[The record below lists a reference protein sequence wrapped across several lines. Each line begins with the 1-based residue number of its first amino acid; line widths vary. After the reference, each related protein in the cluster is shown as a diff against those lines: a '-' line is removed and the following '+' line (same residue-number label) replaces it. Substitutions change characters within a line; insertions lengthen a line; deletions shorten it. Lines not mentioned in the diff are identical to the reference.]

1 MTKGKTYCTADWH
14 GTGDVAWKVLK
25 YLKPEDTLYFLG
37 DAIDRGPDGLELFF
51 ALLNRDNTFFIRGNH
66 EDMMM
71 RSIPFITDSHTE
83 KDDYDG
89 RKESVAYY
97 SNWLQNGGGSTV
109 NDLYL
114 IMEDLGEEVVNTIK
128 NGIKDMPTEMIYESP
143 AGHTV
148 ILEHAGFSP
157 FVKPSIHRR
166 PHDPMWDRDHFK
178 DKWNSGYD
186 YKGLNPETTYL
197 VHGHTPVQY
206 LKFEYGYTGEG
217 VLTVEDY
224 KEKKQFLC
232 DTIAEGEKIIK
243 PTILRYCDNHKIDVD
258 LCTVYSD
265 RIALLDLD
273 TFEVEYFDGDE

>member
-1 MTKGKTYCTADWH
+1 MLSK
-14 GTGDVAWKVLK
+14 
-25 YLKPEDTLYFLG
+25 
-37 DAIDRGPDGLELFF
+37 
-51 ALLNRDNTFFIRGNH
+51 
-66 EDMMM
+66 
-71 RSIPFITDSHTE
+71 SIPFIL
-83 KDDYDG
+83 DDNDE
-89 RKESVAYY
+89 ESVAYY
-97 SNWLQNGGGSTV
+97 YNWLRNGGSSTES
-109 NDLYL
+109 DLN
-114 IMEDLGEEVVNTIK
+114 IVQTTFGDLALRDIK
-128 NGIKDMPTEMIYESP
+128 NSIDKMPTEMIYESP
-143 AGHTV
+143 EGHTV

-166 PHDPMWDRDHFK
+166 PHDPLWDRDHFK
-178 DKWNSGYD
+178 DKWDSGYD

-273 TFEVEYFDGDE
+273 TFEVEYFDGDEE